1 LPENGQEKRRG
12 ERRWKVKKTVLY
24 PPDLLAL
31 KKRVRTLVKSRFFIF
46 ISYWFVISQLF
57 GNLPLNGQS
66 PEDQVGF
73 RKLDNGLAVVLIRR
87 YDAPTLT
94 AVCGFKAGGVDD
106 PPGFSGTA
114 HLVEHLMSR
123 RTLDPFQTKK
133 LYGELSGEYS
143 KGGGM
148 DPQKIKDLES
158 KIAALENQI
167 KEVKVGAITTFDF
180 VYYSGTLPSS
190 QLELFCR
197 MESALLKEPLPE
209 GVMEER
215 ENLLA
220 ERKREWD
227 VSAGNFS
234 EQIQAL
240 TFGDRP
246 YGRLV
251 AGRPNEILA
260 ITPAVA
266 LDFKKKHYI
275 PNNCVLVFV
284 GNLNPKELF
293 PLIEKY
299 FGNFPRR
306 KEPAPAKM
314 SEPPARRERR
324 LILQVETKSE
334 IFINFLKPAFP
345 HKDDLVSRVLGI
357 ILTKGEGSR
366 LNLDLIKT
374 RKIADEVTAG
384 WGPGERFENAYGFS
398 VVPNAGHSPEEV
410 ETALLK
416 QLETLKT
423 DPVDE
428 DELQKA
434 KDEITND
441 LDGETQSA
449 LQVAMAAMRYQ
460 LIHGDWKLGFKTKEF
475 CKGVTPNDIREFAR
489 KCFTPENRTTIIF
502 MKKRLG

>member
-1 LPENGQEKRRG
+1 M
-12 ERRWKVKKTVLY
+12 
-24 PPDLLAL
+24 
-31 KKRVRTLVKSRFFIF
+31 
-46 ISYWFVISQLF
+46 
-57 GNLPLNGQS
+57 
-66 PEDQVGF
+66 
-73 RKLDNGLAVVLIRR
+73 LIRR
-87 YDAPTLT
+87 HDAPTIT

-114 HLVEHLMSR
+114 HLVEHLMGR
-123 RTLDPFQTKK
+123 RMLDPFQMKK
-133 LYGELSGEYS
+133 LYGELSSEYS

-148 DPQKIKDLES
+148 DPQKIKDLET
-158 KIAALENQI
+158 KIAALEKQI

-180 VYYSGTLPSS
+180 VYYYGTLSSS

-197 MESALLKEPLPE
+197 MGSELLKEPLPE

-227 VSAGNFS
+227 VSAGNFG

-246 YGRLV
+246 YGRSV
-251 AGRPNEILA
+251 AGKPNEILA

-275 PNNCVLVFV
+275 PNNCALVFV
-284 GNLNPKELF
+284 GDLNPKALF

-299 FGNFPRR
+299 SGNIPRGE
-306 KEPAPAKM
+306 EPALTKT
-314 SEPPARRERR
+314 SDPPARHERR
-324 LILQVETKSE
+324 LVLEVETKPE
-334 IFINFLKPAFP
+334 ILINFIKPAFP

-357 ILTKGEGSR
+357 VLTKGDRSR

-374 RKIADEVTAG
+374 RKIADEVAVG
-384 WGPGERFENAYGFS
+384 CGPGERYENAYGFS
-398 VVPNAGHSPEEV
+398 VVPNGGHPPEEV
-410 ETALLK
+410 ETALLRH
-416 QLETLKT
+416 LEKLKT
-423 DPVDE
+423 DPVNE

-441 LDGETQSA
+441 LDVETQSA

-460 LIHGDWKLGFKTKEF
+460 LIHGDWKLGLRTKEF
-475 CKGVTPNDIREFAR
+475 CKGIIPNDIREFAR
-489 KCFTPENRTTIIF
+489 KYFTPENRTTIIF
-502 MKKRLG
+502 MKKGHG

>member
-1 LPENGQEKRRG
+1 MK
-12 ERRWKVKKTVLY
+12 ERVGI
-24 PPDLLAL
+24 
-31 KKRVRTLVKSRFFIF
+31 LVKARILIF

-57 GNLPLNGQS
+57 GNLPLSGQS
-66 PEDQVGF
+66 PEDQTSF
-73 RKLDNGLAVVLIRR
+73 RKLDNGLAVVLLRR
-87 YDAPTLT
+87 PDAPTLT
-94 AVCGFKAGGVDD
+94 AICGIKAGGVDD

-114 HLVEHLMSR
+114 HLVEHLMGR
-123 RTLDPFQTKK
+123 RMLDPSQTKG

-143 KGGGM
+143 KGSGM

-167 KEVKVGAITTFDF
+167 KDVKIGAITTFDF

-197 MESALLKEPLPE
+197 MGSALLKEPLPK

-220 ERKREWD
+220 ERKSVWD
-227 VSAGNFS
+227 VSAGNFG

-240 TFGDRP
+240 TFGDRL
-246 YGRLV
+246 YGRPV
-251 AGRPNEILA
+251 AGRRNEILA

-266 LDFKKKHYI
+266 LDFKKRHYI

-284 GNLNPKELF
+284 GDLDPRALF
-293 PLIEKY
+293 PLIERY
-299 FGNFPRR
+299 FGDIPRGEDPPLA
-306 KEPAPAKM
+306 KTSGSPALH
-314 SEPPARRERR
+314 ERR
-324 LILQVETKSE
+324 LVLEVETKQE
-334 IFINFLKPAFP
+334 IFINFIKPAFP

-366 LNLDLIKT
+366 LSLDLIKT
-374 RKIADEVTAG
+374 RKIADEVAVG
-384 WGPGERFENAYGFS
+384 WGPGERFENAFGFS
-398 VVPNAGHSPEEV
+398 IVPNAGHTPEEV

-416 QLETLKT
+416 QLEKLKT

-428 DELQKA
+428 DELRKA
-434 KDEITND
+434 KDEIIND

-449 LQVAMAAMRYQ
+449 LQAAMAAMRYQ
-460 LIHGDWKLGFKTKEF
+460 LIHGDWKLGVRTKEF

-489 KCFTPENRTTIIF
+489 KYFTPENRTTIIF
-502 MKKRLG
+502 MKKRRG